1 MESKKIMK
9 IAKVTAQEL
18 LDSRGNPTVE
28 AIVILENGLT
38 ATAMVP
44 SGASTGIHEALE
56 LRDGNPRRY
65 LGRGVLQAVAH
76 VNEMIA
82 PAVVGRD
89 VTDQAGID
97 NHLLEIDGTPNKSKV
112 GANAILSVSIACLKA
127 GALAEGIPFFE
138 YVASL
143 IDERPVEKFT
153 MPIPMMNVLN
163 GGKHAEG
170 SADLQ
175 EYMIMPIGAPSI
187 VEAVRWGAE
196 IFHHLGKIIQKK
208 GWPTTV
214 GDEGGYAPPV
224 HSNEQPLQ
232 LIMEAMEQAGYTPGT
247 QIGIALDPA
256 ASELH
261 QDDRYHLDKDGRKD
275 LTSDEMVELYVEWA
289 GKYPIVSIE
298 DGLAEEDWDGFA
310 HLKQQTNDAIQI
322 VGDDLFVTNVERVEM
337 GIRKKAANSV
347 LIKVNQIGTITES
360 LQTIKLARQNDMT
373 CIISHRSGETE
384 LPFEADFAVGTH
396 VGQIKIGSLSR
407 SERVAEYNQLMR
419 IERELGDRAQMACFA
434 FLPEPA

>member
-1 MESKKIMK
+1 MK
-9 IAKVTAQEL
+9 ITRVTAQEL
-18 LDSRGNPTVE
+18 LDSRGNPTIE
-28 AIVILENGLT
+28 AIAILDSGMR

-44 SGASTGIHEALE
+44 SGASTGRHEALE
-56 LRDGNPRRY
+56 LRDKNPGRY

-76 VNEMIA
+76 VNEMIS
-82 PAVVGRD
+82 PALVGKD
-89 VTDQAGID
+89 VTDQEAID
-97 NHLLEIDGTPNKSKV
+97 NRLLQIDGTPNKSKL

-127 GALAEGIPFFE
+127 GAMAQGIPFFE
-138 YVASL
+138 YVSRL
-143 IDERPVEKFT
+143 CDKDPVDKFV

-163 GGKHAEG
+163 GGQHATG
-170 SADLQ
+170 SADFQ

-196 IFHHLGKIIQKK
+196 IFHHLGAIIHDR
-208 GWPTTV
+208 GWATTV

-224 HSNEQPLQ
+224 SSNEEPLE
-232 LIMEAMEQAGYTPGT
+232 LIMAAIEKAGYQPGEE
-247 QIGIALDPA
+247 IAIALDPA

-261 QDDRYHLDKDGRKD
+261 ENDHYHLEKDGRKD
-275 LTSDEMVELYVEWA
+275 LSYEELVELYVAWTK
-289 GKYPIVSIE
+289 KYPIVSIE

-310 HLKQQTNDAIQI
+310 HLKEETENRIQI
-322 VGDDLFVTNVERVEM
+322 VGDDLFVTSSERVKI
-337 GIRKKAANSV
+337 GIRKDAANSV
-347 LIKVNQIGTITES
+347 LIKVNQIGTISET
-360 LQTIKLARQNDMT
+360 LKTIKLARENNMT

-419 IERELGDRAQMACFA
+419 IERELGDRAQMASFR
-434 FLPEPA
+434 FKP

>member
-1 MESKKIMK
+1 LESKKIMK

>member
-1 MESKKIMK
+1 MK
-9 IAKVTAQEL
+9 ISKVTAQEL
-18 LDSRGNPTVE
+18 LDSRGNPTIE
-28 AIVILENGLT
+28 AIVILENGLM

-82 PAVVGRD
+82 PAIVGRD
-89 VTDQAGID
+89 VTEQAGID

-127 GALAEGIPFFE
+127 GALAAGVQFFE

-170 SADLQ
+170 SADMQ

-196 IFHHLGKIIQKK
+196 IFHHLGKIIRKK

-224 HSNEQPLQ
+224 SSNEEPLQ
-232 LIMEAMEQAGYTPGT
+232 LIMEAMEQAGYAPGT

-261 QDDRYHLDKDGRKD
+261 QDDRYHLEKDGRKD
-275 LTSDEMVELYVEWA
+275 LTSEEMVKLYVEWA
-289 GKYPIVSIE
+289 KKYPIVSIE

-310 HLKQQTNDAIQI
+310 HLKQQTNNAIQI
-322 VGDDLFVTNVERVEM
+322 VGDDLFVTNVERVEI

-360 LQTIKLARQNDMT
+360 LQTIKLAHQNDMT

-419 IERELGDRAQMACFA
+419 IERQLGNKAQMARFA
-434 FLPEPA
+434 FLPKPA

>member
-1 MESKKIMK
+1 MK

-18 LDSRGNPTVE
+18 LDSRGNPTIE
-28 AIVILENGLT
+28 AIVILENGLL

-56 LRDGNPRRY
+56 LRDGNPGRY

-82 PAVVGRD
+82 PAIVGRD

-127 GALAEGIPFFE
+127 GALADGVPFFE

-170 SADLQ
+170 SADMQ

-196 IFHHLGKIIQKK
+196 IFHHLGRIIHKK

-224 HSNEQPLQ
+224 RSNEEPLQ
-232 LIMEAMEQAGYTPGT
+232 LIMEAMEEAGYAPGT

-261 QDDRYHLDKDGRKD
+261 QNDRYHLEKDGRKD

-289 GKYPIVSIE
+289 RKYPIVSIE

-310 HLKQQTNDAIQI
+310 HLWKETDNAIQI

-360 LQTIKLARQNDMT
+360 LKTIKLAHQNDMT

-419 IERELGDRAQMACFA
+419 IERKLGDRAQMARFN
-434 FLPEPA
+434 FLPKPA

>member
-1 MESKKIMK
+1 MK

-18 LDSRGNPTVE
+18 LDSRGNPTIE

-82 PAVVGRD
+82 PAVAGRD

-97 NHLLEIDGTPNKSKV
+97 NHLLEIDGTPNKAKV

-127 GALAEGIPFFE
+127 GALAEGIPFFQ

-143 IDERPVEKFT
+143 IDEQPVEKFS

-196 IFHHLGKIIQKK
+196 VFHHLGRIIQKK

-224 HSNEQPLQ
+224 LSNEQPLE

-261 QDDRYHLDKDGRKD
+261 QNDRYHLEKDGRKD

-289 GKYPIVSIE
+289 KKYPIVSIE
-298 DGLAEEDWDGFA
+298 DGLSEEDWDGFA
-310 HLKQQTNDAIQI
+310 HLKQQTDNAIQI

-337 GIRKKAANSV
+337 GIEKKAANSV

-360 LQTIKLARQNDMT
+360 LQTIKLAHQNGMT

-396 VGQIKIGSLSR
+396 VGQVKIGSLSR

-419 IERELGDRAQMACFA
+419 IERELGDRTRMAHFA
-434 FLPEPA
+434 FSPKPA

>member
-1 MESKKIMK
+1 MK
-9 IAKVTAQEL
+9 IKKVTAQEL
-18 LDSRGNPTVE
+18 LDSRGNPTIE
-28 AIVILENGLT
+28 AIVTLENGLQ

-56 LRDGNPRRY
+56 LRDGDPGRY
-65 LGRGVLQAVAH
+65 LGRGVLKAVTN

-82 PAVVGRD
+82 PVVTGLD
-89 VTDQAGID
+89 VTDQTGID
-97 NHLLEIDGTPNKSKV
+97 HCLLEIDGTPNKSRV

-127 GALAEGIPFFE
+127 GALAEGIPFYQ

-143 IDERPVEKFT
+143 IYEHPVEKFT

-196 IFHHLGKIIQKK
+196 IFHHLGGIIQDK

-224 HSNEQPLQ
+224 RSNEEPLQ
-232 LIMEAMEQAGYTPGT
+232 LIMAAVEKAGYTPGV

-261 QDDRYHLDKDGRKD
+261 EKDRYHLEKDGRKD
-275 LTSDEMVELYVEWA
+275 LTSEELVELYVQWA
-289 GKYPIVSIE
+289 RKYPIVSIE

-310 HLKQQTNDAIQI
+310 HLRQETGNAIQI

-337 GIRKKAANSV
+337 GIKKKAANSV

-360 LQTIKLARQNDMT
+360 LQTIKLARQNGMT

-384 LPFEADFAVGTH
+384 LPFEADFSVGTH

-419 IERELGDRAQMACFA
+419 IERELGSRARMARFA
-434 FLPEPA
+434 FMPKQVLSSS

>member
-1 MESKKIMK
+1 MK

-143 IDERPVEKFT
+143 IDEHPVEKFT

-187 VEAVRWGAE
+187 VEAVRWGAVV
-196 IFHHLGKIIQKK
+196 FHHLGKIIQKK
-208 GWPTTV
+208 GWATTV

-261 QDDRYHLDKDGRKD
+261 QNDRYHLEKDGRKD
-275 LTSDEMVELYVEWA
+275 LTNDEMVELYVQWA
-289 GKYPIVSIE
+289 RKYPIVSIE

-310 HLKQQTNDAIQI
+310 HLKKQTNNAIQI

-337 GIRKKAANSV
+337 GIKKKAANSV

-360 LQTIKLARQNDMT
+360 LQTIKLARQNGMT

-419 IERELGDRAQMACFA
+419 IERELGDRAQMAHFA

>member
-1 MESKKIMK
+1 LEFEKIMK

-18 LDSRGNPTVE
+18 LDSRGNPTIE

-82 PAVVGRD
+82 PAVAGRD

-97 NHLLEIDGTPNKSKV
+97 NHLLEIDGTPNKAKV

-127 GALAEGIPFFE
+127 GALAEGIPFFQ

-143 IDERPVEKFT
+143 IDEQPVEKFS

-196 IFHHLGKIIQKK
+196 VFHHLGRIIQKK

-224 HSNEQPLQ
+224 LSNEQPLE

-261 QDDRYHLDKDGRKD
+261 QNDRYHLEKDGRKD

-289 GKYPIVSIE
+289 KKYPIVSIE
-298 DGLAEEDWDGFA
+298 DGLSEEDWDGFA
-310 HLKQQTNDAIQI
+310 HLKQQTGNAIQI

-337 GIRKKAANSV
+337 GIEKKAANSV

-360 LQTIKLARQNDMT
+360 LQTIKLAHQNGMT

-396 VGQIKIGSLSR
+396 VGQVKIGSLSR

-419 IERELGDRAQMACFA
+419 IERELGDRTRMAHFA
-434 FLPEPA
+434 FSPKPA

>member
-1 MESKKIMK
+1 
-9 IAKVTAQEL
+9 
-18 LDSRGNPTVE
+18 
-28 AIVILENGLT
+28 
-38 ATAMVP
+38 
-44 SGASTGIHEALE
+44 
-56 LRDGNPRRY
+56 
-65 LGRGVLQAVAH
+65 
-76 VNEMIA
+76 
-82 PAVVGRD
+82 
-89 VTDQAGID
+89 
-97 NHLLEIDGTPNKSKV
+97 
-112 GANAILSVSIACLKA
+112 
-127 GALAEGIPFFE
+127 
-138 YVASL
+138 
-143 IDERPVEKFT
+143 
-153 MPIPMMNVLN
+153 
-163 GGKHAEG
+163 
-170 SADLQ
+170 
-175 EYMIMPIGAPSI
+175 MIMPIGAPSI

-196 IFHHLGKIIQKK
+196 IFHHLGGIIQKK

-224 HSNEQPLQ
+224 RSNEEPLE

-247 QIGIALDPA
+247 QVGIALDPA

-261 QDDRYHLDKDGRKD
+261 QDDRYHLEKDGRKD
-275 LTSDEMVELYVEWA
+275 LTSEEMVELYVEWA
-289 GKYPIVSIE
+289 KKYPIVSIE

-310 HLKQQTNDAIQI
+310 HLWQETDNAVQI

-360 LQTIKLARQNDMT
+360 LHTIKLARQNGMT

-419 IERELGDRAQMACFA
+419 IERQLGAKAQMARFA
-434 FLPEPA
+434 FSPKPA

>member
-1 MESKKIMK
+1 MEFEKIMK

-18 LDSRGNPTVE
+18 LDSRGNPTIE

-82 PAVVGRD
+82 PAVAGRD

-97 NHLLEIDGTPNKSKV
+97 NHLLEIDGTPNKAKV

-127 GALAEGIPFFE
+127 GALAEGIPFFQ

-143 IDERPVEKFT
+143 IDEQPVEKFS

-196 IFHHLGKIIQKK
+196 VFHHLGRIIQKK

-224 HSNEQPLQ
+224 LSNEQPLE

-261 QDDRYHLDKDGRKD
+261 QNDRYHLEKDGRKD

-289 GKYPIVSIE
+289 KKYPIVSIE
-298 DGLAEEDWDGFA
+298 DGLSEEDWDGFA
-310 HLKQQTNDAIQI
+310 HLKQQTGNAIQI

-337 GIRKKAANSV
+337 GIEKKAANSV

-360 LQTIKLARQNDMT
+360 LQTIKLAHQNGMT

-396 VGQIKIGSLSR
+396 VGQVKIGSLSR

-419 IERELGDRAQMACFA
+419 IERELGDRTRMAHFA
-434 FLPEPA
+434 FSPKPA

>member
-1 MESKKIMK
+1 MK

-18 LDSRGNPTVE
+18 LDSRGNPTIE
-28 AIVILENGLT
+28 AIVVLENGLK

-44 SGASTGIHEALE
+44 SGASTGMHEALE

-65 LGRGVLQAVAH
+65 LGKGVLQAVAH

-82 PAVVGRD
+82 PSVVGRD

-97 NHLLEIDGTPNKSKV
+97 GHLLEIDGTPNKSKV

-127 GALAEGIPFFE
+127 GALAEGIPFFQ

-170 SADLQ
+170 SADFQ
-175 EYMIMPIGAPSI
+175 EYMIMPYGAPSI

-196 IFHHLGKIIQKK
+196 VFHQLGKIILDK

-224 HSNEQPLQ
+224 RSNEEPLQ
-232 LIMEAMEQAGYTPGT
+232 LIMEAIKKAGYSPGT

-256 ASELH
+256 ASEIH
-261 QDDRYHLDKDGRKD
+261 ENDRYHLEKDGRKD
-275 LTSDEMVELYVEWA
+275 LTSEELVELYVQWSK
-289 GKYPIVSIE
+289 KYPIVSIE
-298 DGLAEEDWDGFA
+298 DGLSEEDWDGFS
-310 HLKQQTNDAIQI
+310 HLKQQTNNAIQI
-322 VGDDLFVTNVERVEM
+322 VGDDLFVTNVERVEK
-337 GIRKKAANSV
+337 GIRTKAANSV

-419 IERELGDRAQMACFA
+419 IERELGNKAQMARFS
-434 FLPEPA
+434 FTPKPA

>member
-1 MESKKIMK
+1 MK